1 MPDKQ
6 KRKISI
12 ALLDVKFDAK
22 STKLSEEAALIQVFA
37 HTERVSLKAGSRAT
51 YESGNYRRISG
62 PKPVWVGRLDL
73 ARTAERLTKTYEE
86 GTGWKLSSEG
96 RLVATSDSSTFY
108 AYDPAAHLLAYRER
122 SWLPFSRMVSYVRK
136 ASAAPDRHFS
146 LSLSPKAEERS
157 LREWLAYFD
166 SVQAINIEYRHSQSP
181 GNRSVDMIFDDTGA
195 DRAHERLAAAKGG
208 NLNADALTSG
218 RSHPAQLID
227 HIDRNSDNGEVQIDG
242 MVGDESIKISTSEGV
257 TRRVREAGVDEKSI
271 VSTLVEFLRSFGGGD

>member
-1 MPDKQ
+1 MPNML

-12 ALLDVKFDAK
+12 ALLDVRFDARN
-22 STKLSEEAALIQVFA
+22 TRLSEEAALIQVFA
-37 HTERVSLKAGSRAT
+37 HTERVSLKSGSRAT
-51 YESGNYRRISG
+51 YESGNYRKVSG
-62 PKPVWVGRLDL
+62 PKPIWVGRLDL
-73 ARTAERLTKTYEE
+73 ARAAERLTKTYEE

-96 RLVATSDSSTFY
+96 RPVATSDSSTFY

-136 ASAAPDRHFS
+136 AAAAPDRHYS
-146 LSLSPKAEERS
+146 LSLEPRAEERS

-195 DRAHERLAAAKGG
+195 ERAHERLAAAKGG
-208 NLNADALTSG
+208 SLNAEALTNG

-227 HIDRNSDNGEVQIDG
+227 HIDRNKDNGEVQIDG
-242 MVGDESIKISTSEGV
+242 KVGDESIKISTSEGV
-257 TRRVREAGVDEKSI
+257 TRRVRETGSDERSI
-271 VSTLVEFLRSFGGGD
+271 VSTLVDLLRNFGQGD